1 VRHKAY
7 NVAVLQ
13 RIAVALAVAAA
24 ACLGADKKPP
34 EGTVSNSAVEISAKL
49 YTDKDDIK
57 KILGS
62 DLDGYFILVDVRV
75 APKSGSK
82 LAVTRD
88 DFVLRSDKDGQRASP
103 FHPSQIAGS
112 GVLVVKTTSGG
123 STSAEKGGPVWGPPM
138 GGPPK
143 RIGTG
148 APTIGNS
155 PGGSQASSSSENTRG
170 DPLLSVLKE
179 KVLAEKEI
187 TEPQSGLLYFLLEGK
202 HKPKDLEL
210 MYKGPAGRLSLRC
223 KN

>member
-1 VRHKAY
+1 
-7 NVAVLQ
+7 VAVLQ
-13 RIAVALAVAAA
+13 RISVALAVAA

-112 GVLVVKTTSGG
+112 AVLVLTSSSG
-123 STSAEKGGPVWGPPM
+123 TSVGADKGGPVWGPPM
-138 GGPPK
+138 GGPPV
-143 RIGTG
+143 RLGAG
-148 APTIGNS
+148 APTVGIS
-155 PGGSQASSSSENTRG
+155 DSGSQASSAPGKTKEN
-170 DPLLSVLKE
+170 PLLAILQE

-187 TEPQSGLLYFLLEGK
+187 TEPLSGLLYFLLDGK
-202 HKPKDLEL
+202 HRPKDLEL
-210 MYKGPAGRLSLRC
+210 MYKGPAGRLSLRF

>member
-1 VRHKAY
+1 M
-7 NVAVLQ
+7 AVLQ
-13 RIAVALAVAAA
+13 KIAVALAVVA

-34 EGTVSNSAVEISAKL
+34 EGTALNSALEITAKL

-57 KILGS
+57 KLLGS
-62 DLDGYFILVDVRV
+62 DLDGYFTLVDVRM
-75 APKSGSK
+75 APKTGSK

-88 DFVLRSDKDGQRASP
+88 DFVLRSDKDGQRALP

-112 GVLVVKTTSGG
+112 GVLVVSTTSGG
-123 STSAEKGGPVWGPPM
+123 SISADNGGTVWGPPL
-138 GGPPK
+138 GGPPT

-155 PGGSQASSSSENTRG
+155 PGGSQASSASEKTRE
-170 DPLLSVLKE
+170 DPVLAVLKE

-187 TEPQSGLLYFLLEGK
+187 AEPLSGLLYFLLEGK

-210 MYKGPAGRLSLRC
+210 MYNGPAGRLSLRF

>member
-1 VRHKAY
+1 M
-7 NVAVLQ
+7 AVTK
-13 RIAVALAVAAA
+13 RIAVALAVVAV
-24 ACLGADKKPP
+24 CLGADKKPTP
-34 EGTVSNSAVEISAKL
+34 EATVSNSAVEITAKL
-49 YTDKDDIK
+49 YTEKDDIK

-62 DLDGYFILVDVRV
+62 DLDGYFTLVDVRLT
-75 APKSGSK
+75 PKAGSK

-112 GVLVVKTTSGG
+112 GVLVVKTTDSGG
-123 STSAEKGGPVWGPPM
+123 V
-138 GGPPK
+138 
-143 RIGTG
+143 GTG
-148 APTIGNS
+148 ETAVGNS
-155 PGGSQASSSSENTRG
+155 AGGSQASSSSEKTKE
-170 DPLLSVLKE
+170 DPLLAVLKE

-210 MYKGPAGRLSLRC
+210 MYKGPAGRLSLRF

>member
-1 VRHKAY
+1 
-7 NVAVLQ
+7 VLQ
-13 RIAVALAVAAA
+13 RIAVALAVAA

-112 GVLVVKTTSGG
+112 AVLVLTSSGG
-123 STSAEKGGPVWGPPM
+123 TSVGADKGGPVWGPPM
-138 GGPPK
+138 GGPPV
-143 RIGTG
+143 RLDTG
-148 APTIGNS
+148 APTIGIS
-155 PGGSQASSSSENTRG
+155 DSGSQASSSPGKTKEN
-170 DPLLSVLKE
+170 PLLAVLQE

-187 TEPQSGLLYFLLEGK
+187 TEPLSGLLYFLLEGK
-202 HKPKDLEL
+202 HKPKDVEL
-210 MYKGPAGRLSLRC
+210 MYKGPAGRLSLRF

>member
-1 VRHKAY
+1 
-7 NVAVLQ
+7 LQ
-13 RIAVALAVAAA
+13 RIAVALLLVV

-34 EGTVSNSAVEISAKL
+34 EGTVSNSALEITAKL

-57 KILGS
+57 RILGS

-82 LAVTRD
+82 LAVARD
-88 DFVLRSDKDGQRASP
+88 DFALRSDRDGQRASP

-112 GVLVVKTTSGG
+112 AVLVV
-123 STSAEKGGPVWGPPM
+123 TSAGSGSLKTENGGHVWGPPT
-138 GGPPK
+138 GGPPA
-143 RIGTG
+143 RVGTG
-148 APTIGNS
+148 SPTIGNS
-155 PGGSQASSSSENTRG
+155 ASGSQASSAPGKAQE
-170 DPLLSVLKE
+170 DPLLTVLKE

-187 TEPQSGLLYFLLEGK
+187 TEPLSGLLYFLLEGK

-210 MYKGPAGRLSLRC
+210 MYKGPAGRLSLRF

>member
-1 VRHKAY
+1 M
-7 NVAVLQ
+7 AVTK
-13 RIAVALAVAAA
+13 RIAVALAVVA
-24 ACLGADKKPP
+24 ACLGADKKPLP
-34 EGTVSNSAVEISAKL
+34 EGTVSNSAVEITAKL
-49 YTDKDDIK
+49 YTEKDDIK

-62 DLDGYFILVDVRV
+62 DLDGYFTLVDVRLT
-75 APKSGSK
+75 PKAGSK

-112 GVLVVKTTSGG
+112 GVLVVKTTDSGG
-123 STSAEKGGPVWGPPM
+123 VGAEKGGPVWGPPM

-148 APTIGNS
+148 ETAVGNS
-155 PGGSQASSSSENTRG
+155 AGGSQASSSSEKTRE
-170 DPLLSVLKE
+170 DPLLAVLKD

-210 MYKGPAGRLSLRC
+210 MYKGPAGKLSLRF